1 MAWLF
6 TEYGVKIWNFS
17 FLPATSYS
25 VNIQATVYLLIGK
38 LS

>member
-6 TEYGVKIWNFS
+6 IEYGVKIWNFS
-17 FLPATSYS
+17 ILRATSYS
-25 VNIQATVYLLIGK
+25 VNIQATVYLLIGE